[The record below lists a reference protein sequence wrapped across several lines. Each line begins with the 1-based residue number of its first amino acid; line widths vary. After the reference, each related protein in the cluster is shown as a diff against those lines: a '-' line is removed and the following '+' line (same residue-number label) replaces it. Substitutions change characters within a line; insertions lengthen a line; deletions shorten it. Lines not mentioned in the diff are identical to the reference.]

1 MKTRRK
7 LIIAALVCFTSGIV
21 ASAQPDRTADPPYA
35 WILNLTNSDFDET
48 TDGKNYPSLF
58 GGTSAWKQING
69 MTWEIPIKQD
79 GKLINTTRRRARILE
94 STVYVSSDAH
104 IQLAPPRTAK
114 KTTNEQATVDRSAGN
129 IRRAYPVRAGYCR
142 RDTSPHTV
150 KFFTVDTD
158 VKIGGFYWMPGEV
171 ASSTTP

>member
-1 MKTRRK
+1 MKRKAYPKRFQLFVIKADATCVGTARPLDLIEEPIMKTRRK

-21 ASAQPDRTADPPYA
+21 ASAQPDRTADPAYA
-35 WILNLTNSDFDET
+35 WVLNLTNSDFDET

-94 STVYVSSDAH
+94 STVYVRSDAH
-104 IQLAPPRTAK
+104 IQLAPPGQQRRPPMNKQLWTAAP
-114 KTTNEQATVDRSAGN
+114 AT
-129 IRRAYPVRAGYCR
+129 
-142 RDTSPHTV
+142 
-150 KFFTVDTD
+150 
-158 VKIGGFYWMPGEV
+158 
-171 ASSTTP
+171 